1 MAYENFIVERDGAI
15 ATVYFNRP
23 AKLNPI
29 NAKLMTEMIEV
40 AHEFRDDEESRVV
53 ILTGKGRSFCAG
65 ADIDGLLGANA
76 GPQTQRAQTD
86 SGRLRAARTGW
97 RMMDEWERLDQVT
110 IAAVN
115 GFAIGGGLS
124 LAMACDFRIAA
135 AGARIWIPEVALG
148 VPYMWGSVTRL
159 INLVGMGKAKEM
171 IMTCDE
177 VIAEDALKIGLVNQV
192 VPAEQLSA
200 AALAFAGKLV
210 SKPPMALR
218 RTKEFFKS
226 LGNGRFGD
234 ITYADPYLG
243 LSCMASDDMSEAMAV
258 FKEKRPGRYQ
268 NR

>member
-1 MAYENFIVERDGAI
+1 MAYENFAVERAGAI

-23 AKLNPI
+23 EKLNPI
-29 NAKLMTEMIEV
+29 SGKLLSEMIAI
-40 AHEFRDDEESRVV
+40 AHEFQEDEETRVV

-65 ADIDGLLGANA
+65 ADIGGLTANA
-76 GPQTQRAQTD
+76 GAQAQRGQTD
-86 SGRLRAARTGW
+86 ASRLRAARLGW
-97 RMMDEWERLDQVT
+97 RAMDEWERLDQVT

-159 INLVGMGKAKEM
+159 INLVGMSKAKEM

-177 VIAEDALKIGLVNQV
+177 VTAEEALQIGLVNQV
-192 VPAEQLSA
+192 VVVEHLEA
-200 AALAFAGKLV
+200 AALEFAAKLT

-218 RTKEFFKS
+218 RTKEFFKA
-226 LGNGRFGD
+226 LGNSRMGD
-234 ITYADPYLG
+234 ITFADSYLG
-243 LSCMASDDMSEAMAV
+243 LSCVASDDMTEAMAV
-258 FKEKRPGRYQ
+258 FKEKRPGRY
-268 NR
+268 RDR

>member
-1 MAYENFIVERDGAI
+1 MAYENFIVERAGAI

-23 AKLNPI
+23 EKLNPI
-29 NAKLMTEMIEV
+29 SGKLMTEMLEV

-65 ADIDGLLGANA
+65 ADIGGLTANA
-76 GPQTQRAQTD
+76 GAQAQRAQTD
-86 SGRLRAARTGW
+86 GGRLRAARTGW
-97 RMMDEWERLDQVT
+97 RLMDEWERLDQVT

-159 INLVGMGKAKEM
+159 INLVGMSKAKEM

-177 VIAEDALKIGLVNQV
+177 VSAGDALNMGLVNQV
-192 VPAEQLSA
+192 VPAEQLRA
-200 AALAFAGKLV
+200 AALEFAGKLV
-210 SKPPMALR
+210 SKPPLALR
-218 RTKEFFKS
+218 RTKEFFKA
-226 LGNGRFGD
+226 LGNGRLGD
-234 ITYADPYLG
+234 ITYADGYLG
-243 LSCMASDDMSEAMAV
+243 LSCLASDDMSEAMVA
-258 FKEKRPGRYQ
+258 FKEKRPGRYHG
-268 NR
+268 R